1 MRYLAALAI
10 LVSAG
15 GLARAQDAS
24 ERLEIKQII
33 DSWYRI
39 EQGTSSDTRAH
50 RGWARETI
58 KPVDGQPWK
67 YEYSY
72 EMVGTYAALNDEGAE
87 TLRDVRERV
96 IAKLD
101 GAFDVLSIDADLQVN
116 SQKARLEVRSTT
128 GGRVAEITSLDGRG
142 RKVTEAGDGVVMY
155 TLPLALLRERQK
167 GELRKPAAK
176 EVVLVDATYDYED
189 MKLRRDVKTEGRLN
203 LGGGKRVAVVPVEF
217 RPGRSEDAAKPVMT
231 LLLDRY
237 GRIAEVVGDMEA
249 FVRTMAADEKE
260 AKPSDVGI
268 QPKDRRD
275 PMSKPLTPK
284 KDPQDEKDAPPPPAT
299 PALIDKLLKE
309 IERRMERVIDAAK
322 RDVAAADDLYEDF
335 HTAAMVARKRCD
347 ADPVSQGVIDT
358 YIEDAH
364 AAVGG
369 WEHEVR
375 VGERYVARV
384 KKAAEVFEEAEAEAA
399 FAMLKPLPAR
409 VLGGRDPAPKLE
421 KMVAEAR
428 RHIETIAARRE
439 LQKMDLVLTGTS
451 TKQSA
456 VKEIVEL
463 TVCVFQAEMKVKT
476 TVQIWI
482 RDEWA
487 IVNDDVYRVGETIGA
502 TGAKVERIT
511 QWGVTVSYKGAT
523 RELGLPK

>member
-1 MRYLAALAI
+1 MRYVAALAI
-10 LVSAG
+10 LASAAG
-15 GLARAQDAS
+15 MARAQDAS
-24 ERLEIKQII
+24 ERLEINQIV
-33 DSWYRI
+33 DTWYRI

-58 KPVDGQPWK
+58 KPVEGQLWK

-72 EMVGTYAALNDEGAE
+72 ESVGTYASLNDEGAE

-101 GAFDVLSIDADLQVN
+101 GAFDILSIDADLQVN
-116 SQKARLEVRSTT
+116 TQKARLEVRSTP
-128 GGRVAEITSLDGRG
+128 GGRVAEITSLDGRA
-142 RKVTEAGDGVVMY
+142 RKVTEAGDGVVLY

-237 GRIAEVVGDMEA
+237 GRIAEVVGDMDA
-249 FVRTMAADEKE
+249 FVRTMAADEKD
-260 AKPSDVGI
+260 ARPSDIGI
-268 QPKDRRD
+268 QPRDRRD

-284 KDPQDEKDAPPPPAT
+284 KDPKDEKEAAPPVT
-299 PALIDKLLKE
+299 PGLIDKLLKE
-309 IERRMERVIDAAK
+309 IERRMERVIDTAK
-322 RDVAAADDLYEDF
+322 RDLAAADDLYEDF
-335 HTAAMVARKRCD
+335 HMAAMVARKRCD
-347 ADPVSQGVIDT
+347 SDPVSQGVIDT
-358 YIEDAH
+358 YIADAH
-364 AAVGG
+364 AAVGS
-369 WEHEVR
+369 WAHEVR
-375 VGERYVARV
+375 VGERYLARV
-384 KKAAEVFEEAEAEAA
+384 KKAAEVFEDAEAEAA
-399 FAMLKPLPAR
+399 FALLKPLPAR
-409 VLGGRDPAPKLE
+409 VLGGREPAPKLE
-421 KMVAEAR
+421 AMVAEAR

-439 LQKMDLVLTGTS
+439 LQKMELVLTGTS

-456 VKEIVEL
+456 KMETVEL
-463 TVCVFQAEMKVKT
+463 TVCVFHTEMKVQT
-476 TVQIWI
+476 RVQIWI